1 MNSIYVYLS
10 ICTYVSPGPEY
21 VNILIKLSQP
31 YLYGFG
37 NIKEDIKCYSC
48 YVNQI

>member
-1 MNSIYVYLS
+1 MNICIYVYLS

-31 YLYGFG
+31 YGFG